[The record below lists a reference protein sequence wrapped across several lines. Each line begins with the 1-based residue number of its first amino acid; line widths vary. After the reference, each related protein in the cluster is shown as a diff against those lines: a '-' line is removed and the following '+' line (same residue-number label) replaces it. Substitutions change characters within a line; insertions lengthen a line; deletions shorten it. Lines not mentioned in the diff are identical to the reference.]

1 MAKFKIGDRV
11 KAVKEYDGNESIV
24 GKIGT
29 VIALYGYGAYNIGLE
44 LLE

>member
-11 KAVKEYDGNESIV
+11 RAVKEYDGNLNIV

-29 VIALYGYGAYNIGLE
+29 VIELYDYCT
-44 LLE
+44 